1 MRTIETSLWPPDQP
15 TGLGTG
21 VYIGIEGESQV
32 ANLTEGERV
41 LLVEPNEVQI
51 EVIVHK
57 VPLNDRVV
65 WFGEFQ
71 GEFEVIY
78 QEATNP
84 DLTKSVPS

>member
-1 MRTIETSLWPPDQP
+1 MRTIETALWPLDQP

-21 VYIGIEGESQV
+21 VYIGVESEPQV

-51 EVIVHK
+51 EAILHK
-57 VPLNDRVV
+57 VVLNGRAV

-71 GEFEVIY
+71 GEFQVIY
-78 QEATNP
+78 QETANS
-84 DLTKSVPS
+84 DLTNSVSS